1 MTMRVIYGVSQV
13 TSYLQDL
20 LSYDDVLNDLWI
32 EGEVSNLRRA
42 GSGHAYFSL
51 RDDDSSLR
59 CALFRNSLGH
69 DHLADGALVIAHGR
83 VSLYA
88 VRGDL
93 QLIADVIQPEGMGRL
108 QAQFEQ
114 LRAQFEREGLFDPS
128 RKRPLP
134 EFPRRIGVV
143 TSPSGAVWHDI
154 RTITGRR
161 YPLVEL
167 LLAPALVQGDAAAP
181 TIVQAI
187 EALNAESDID
197 AIIIARGGGSLED
210 LWAFNEEVVAR
221 AVFAS
226 KVPVV
231 SAVGH
236 ETDVTICD
244 LVADVRAATPSEAA
258 EMVVPD
264 RVDLLLRVSAAF
276 QTVEREMDVLLAA
289 NEEEVGR
296 LFSRMDYA
304 APHLDD
310 RRIRVDDLLQNASTA
325 LGHRMQLA
333 AARVEGVSTALASLS
348 PEDTLRRG
356 YSVVSDRASGRALTD
371 AGKIDSGDTIDITLH
386 LGSIMASVEST
397 SPVGAASEK
406 PRRKTD
412 DVL

>member
-1 MTMRVIYGVSQV
+1 MAVIYGVSQV

-20 LSYDDVLNDLWI
+20 LGYDDLLSDVWI

-51 RDDDSSLR
+51 RDDSSSLR

-69 DHLADGALVIAHGR
+69 DHLTDGTLVIAHGR

-93 QLIADVIQPEGMGRL
+93 QLIADVIQPEGVGRL
-108 QAQFEQ
+108 QMQLEQ
-114 LRAQFEREGLFDPS
+114 LRAQLEREGLFDPS

-134 EFPRRIGVV
+134 EFPRRVGVV

-154 RTITGRR
+154 QAIIERR

-167 LLAPALVQGDAAAP
+167 VLAPALVQGGTAAP
-181 TIVQAI
+181 TIVEAI
-187 EALNAESDID
+187 EALNSEPDID
-197 AIIIARGGGSLED
+197 AIIVARGGGSLED
-210 LWAFNEEVVAR
+210 LWAFNEEAVAR

-226 KVPVV
+226 KAPVV

-264 RVDLLLRVSAAF
+264 RAELLLRVSIAS
-276 QTVEREMDVLLAA
+276 QTIEREVSTLFAA
-289 NEEEVGR
+289 GEDEVGQ
-296 LFSRMDYA
+296 LFSRMDRTV
-304 APHLDD
+304 PSLDD
-310 RRIRVDDLLQNASTA
+310 QRIRVDELLEDAATA
-325 LGHRMQLA
+325 LDHRLQLA
-333 AARVEGVSTALASLS
+333 SARVDGVSAALASLS
-348 PEDTLRRG
+348 PVDTLRRG
-356 YSVVSDRASGRALTD
+356 YSVVSERSSGRVLTD
-371 AGKIDSGDTIDITLH
+371 AGKTDPGDTINITLH
-386 LGSIMASVEST
+386 QGSIMASVEST
-397 SPVGAASEK
+397 SPVGAVPEK
-406 PRRKTD
+406 PRRKTHG
-412 DVL
+412 LL

>member
-1 MTMRVIYGVSQV
+1 MAVIYDVSQV
-13 TSYLQDL
+13 TAYLQDL
-20 LSYDDVLNDLWI
+20 LAYDDLLRDIWI

-51 RDDDSSLR
+51 RDGSSSLR

-93 QLIADVIQPEGMGRL
+93 QLIADVIQPEGVGRL
-108 QAQFEQ
+108 QIQLEQ
-114 LRAQFEREGLFDPS
+114 LRAQLEREGLFDPS

-154 RTITGRR
+154 QTVIGRR

-167 LLAPALVQGDAAAP
+167 ALAPVLVQGDAAAP
-181 TIVQAI
+181 TIAEAI
-187 EALNAESDID
+187 VALNAAADID
-197 AIIIARGGGSLED
+197 AIIVARGGGSLED

-226 KVPVV
+226 RAPVV

-264 RVDLLLRVSAAF
+264 RADLLLRVSIAS
-276 QTVEREMDVLLAA
+276 QTIEREVAALLAVG
-289 NEEEVGR
+289 EDEVGR
-296 LFSRMDYA
+296 LFSRMDRA
-304 APHLDD
+304 APSLDD
-310 RRIRVDDLLQNASTA
+310 QRIRVDELLEDAGTA
-325 LGHRMQLA
+325 LDHRLQLA
-333 AARVEGVSTALASLS
+333 AARVGGCLPRLRPCPRWTRSGGDTRSSRTAL
-348 PEDTLRRG
+348 P
-356 YSVVSDRASGRALTD
+356 
-371 AGKIDSGDTIDITLH
+371 
-386 LGSIMASVEST
+386 
-397 SPVGAASEK
+397 AAC
-406 PRRKTD
+406 
-412 DVL
+412 

>member
-1 MTMRVIYGVSQV
+1 MAVIYGVSQV

-20 LSYDDVLNDLWI
+20 LAYDDLLSDVWI
-32 EGEVSNLRRA
+32 EGEVSSLRRA

-51 RDDDSSLR
+51 RDDSSSLR

-69 DHLADGALVIAHGR
+69 EHLTDGALVIAHGR

-93 QLIADVIQPEGMGRL
+93 QLIADLIQPEGVGRL
-108 QAQFEQ
+108 QMELER
-114 LRAQFEREGLFDPS
+114 LRAQLEREGLFDPS

-143 TSPSGAVWHDI
+143 TSPSGAVWYDI
-154 RTITGRR
+154 QTIIGRR

-181 TIVQAI
+181 TIIEAI
-187 EALNAESDID
+187 ETLNSRPDID
-197 AIIIARGGGSLED
+197 AIILARGGGSLED
-210 LWAFNEEVVAR
+210 LWAFNEETVAR

-226 KVPVV
+226 RAPVV

-258 EMVVPD
+258 EMIVPD
-264 RVDLLLRVSAAF
+264 RADLLLRVSIAS
-276 QTVEREMDVLLAA
+276 QTIEREVSALLAA
-289 NEEEVGR
+289 GEDEVGR
-296 LFSRMDYA
+296 LFSRMDRA
-304 APHLDD
+304 MPSLDEQ
-310 RRIRVDDLLQNASTA
+310 RIRVDELLEDAATA
-325 LGHRMQLA
+325 LDHRLQLA
-333 AARVEGVSTALASLS
+333 AARVEGVSAALASLS
-348 PEDTLRRG
+348 PVDTLRRG
-356 YSVVSDRASGRALTD
+356 YSVVSERSSGHVLTD
-371 AGKIDSGDTIDITLH
+371 AGNTDPGDKINITLH
-386 LGSIMASVEST
+386 RGSIMASVEST

-406 PRRKTD
+406 A
-412 DVL
+412 

>member
-1 MTMRVIYGVSQV
+1 MAVIYGVSQV

-20 LSYDDVLNDLWI
+20 LAYDDLLRDIWI

-51 RDDDSSLR
+51 RDDSSSMR
-59 CALFRNSLGH
+59 CALFRNSRGH
-69 DHLADGALVIAHGR
+69 DHLKDGALVIAHGR

-93 QLIADVIQPEGMGRL
+93 QLIADVIQPEGTGRL
-108 QAQFEQ
+108 QMQLEQ
-114 LRAQFEREGLFDPS
+114 LMAQLEREGLFDPS

-143 TSPSGAVWHDI
+143 TSPTGAVWHDI
-154 RTITGRR
+154 QTVIGRR

-167 LLAPALVQGDAAAP
+167 LLAPALVQGDTAAP
-181 TIVQAI
+181 TIVEAI
-187 EALNAESDID
+187 EALNAETGID
-197 AIIIARGGGSLED
+197 AIIVARGGGSLED
-210 LWAFNEEVVAR
+210 LWAFNEEAVAR

-226 KVPVV
+226 RAPVV

-244 LVADVRAATPSEAA
+244 LVSDVRAATPSEAA
-258 EMVVPD
+258 EMLVPD
-264 RVDLLLRVSAAF
+264 RADLLSRVYIASQTVDREVAAF
-276 QTVEREMDVLLAA
+276 LAA
-289 NEEEVGR
+289 CEDEIGQ
-296 LFSRMDYA
+296 LFSRMDRA
-304 APHLDD
+304 APSLDEQ
-310 RRIRVDDLLQNASTA
+310 RIRVDELLEDASTA
-325 LGHRMQLA
+325 LDHRLQLVSVKVA
-333 AARVEGVSTALASLS
+333 GVSGALASLS

-356 YSVVSDRASGRALTD
+356 YSVVSEPVSGRVLTD
-371 AGKIDSGDTIDITLH
+371 AGKVDHGGTIDITLH
-386 LGSIMASVEST
+386 RGSIMATVEST
-397 SPVGAASEK
+397 SPVEVASEK

>member
-1 MTMRVIYGVSQV
+1 MAVIYGVSQV

-20 LSYDDVLNDLWI
+20 LAYDDLLRDIWI

-51 RDDDSSLR
+51 RDDNSSMR

-69 DHLADGALVIAHGR
+69 DNLADGALVIAHGR

-93 QLIADVIQPEGMGRL
+93 QLIADVIQPEGTGRL
-108 QAQFEQ
+108 QMQLEQ
-114 LRAQFEREGLFDPS
+114 LMAKLEREGLFDPL

-143 TSPSGAVWHDI
+143 TSPSGSVWHDI
-154 RTITGRR
+154 QIVIGRR

-167 LLAPALVQGDAAAP
+167 LLAPVLVQGDDAAP
-181 TIVQAI
+181 TIVEGI
-187 EALNAESDID
+187 ESLNAEEHID
-197 AIIIARGGGSLED
+197 AIIVARGGGSLED
-210 LWAFNEEVVAR
+210 LWAFNEEALAR
-221 AVFAS
+221 SVFAS
-226 KVPVV
+226 RTPVV

-264 RVDLLLRVSAAF
+264 RADLLGRVAIAS
-276 QTVEREMDVLLAA
+276 QTIEREVDALMASGDDKVVQLSS
-289 NEEEVGR
+289 R
-296 LFSRMDYA
+296 LDRV
-304 APHLDD
+304 APGLDD
-310 RRIRVDDLLQNASTA
+310 RRMRVDELLEGASTA
-325 LGHRMQLA
+325 LDHRLELA
-333 AARVEGVSTALASLS
+333 MAKVEGVSAALASLS
-348 PEDTLRRG
+348 PVDTLRRG
-356 YSVVSDRASGRALTD
+356 YSVVSDPTWGRVLTD
-371 AGKIDSGDTIDITLH
+371 AEKVDRGGTIDITLH
-386 LGSIMASVEST
+386 RGSIMASVEST
-397 SPVGAASEK
+397 SSFGAASEK

-412 DVL
+412 DLL

>member
-1 MTMRVIYGVSQV
+1 MAVIYGVSQV

-20 LSYDDVLNDLWI
+20 LAYDDLLRDIWI

-51 RDDDSSLR
+51 RDDSSSMR
-59 CALFRNSLGH
+59 CALFRNSRGH
-69 DHLADGALVIAHGR
+69 DHLKDGALVIAHGR

-93 QLIADVIQPEGMGRL
+93 QLIADVIQPEGTGRL
-108 QAQFEQ
+108 QMQLEQ
-114 LRAQFEREGLFDPS
+114 LMAQLEREGLFDPS

-143 TSPSGAVWHDI
+143 TSPTGAVWHDI
-154 RTITGRR
+154 QTVIGRR

-167 LLAPALVQGDAAAP
+167 LLAPALVQGDTAAP
-181 TIVQAI
+181 TIVEAI
-187 EALNAESDID
+187 EALNAETGID
-197 AIIIARGGGSLED
+197 AIIVARGGGSLED
-210 LWAFNEEVVAR
+210 LWAFNEEAVAR

-226 KVPVV
+226 RAPVV

-244 LVADVRAATPSEAA
+244 LVSDVRAATPSEAA
-258 EMVVPD
+258 EMLVPD
-264 RVDLLLRVSAAF
+264 RADLLSRVYIASQTVDREVAAF
-276 QTVEREMDVLLAA
+276 LAA
-289 NEEEVGR
+289 CEDEIGQ
-296 LFSRMDYA
+296 LFSRMDRA
-304 APHLDD
+304 APSLDEQ
-310 RRIRVDDLLQNASTA
+310 RIRVDELLEDASTA
-325 LGHRMQLA
+325 LDHRLQLVSVKVA
-333 AARVEGVSTALASLS
+333 GVSGALASLS

-356 YSVVSDRASGRALTD
+356 YSVVSEPVSGRVLTD
-371 AGKIDSGDTIDITLH
+371 AGKVDHGGTIDITLH
-386 LGSIMASVEST
+386 RGSIMATVEST

-412 DVL
+412 GLL

>member
-1 MTMRVIYGVSQV
+1 MAVIYGVSQV

-20 LSYDDVLNDLWI
+20 LAYDDLLRDIWI

-51 RDDDSSLR
+51 RDDSSSMR
-59 CALFRNSLGH
+59 CALFRNSRGH
-69 DHLADGALVIAHGR
+69 DHLKDGALVIAHGR

-93 QLIADVIQPEGMGRL
+93 QLIADVIQPEGTGRL
-108 QAQFEQ
+108 QMQLEQ
-114 LRAQFEREGLFDPS
+114 LMAQLEREGLFDPS

-143 TSPSGAVWHDI
+143 TSPTGAVWHDI
-154 RTITGRR
+154 QTVIGRR

-181 TIVQAI
+181 TIVEAI
-187 EALNAESDID
+187 EALNAETGID
-197 AIIIARGGGSLED
+197 AIIVARGGGSLED
-210 LWAFNEEVVAR
+210 LWAFNEEAVAR

-226 KVPVV
+226 RAPVV

-244 LVADVRAATPSEAA
+244 LVSDVRAATPSEAA
-258 EMVVPD
+258 EMLVPD
-264 RVDLLLRVSAAF
+264 RADLLSRVYIASQTVDREVAAF
-276 QTVEREMDVLLAA
+276 LAA
-289 NEEEVGR
+289 CEDEIGQ
-296 LFSRMDYA
+296 LFSRMDRA
-304 APHLDD
+304 APSLDEQ
-310 RRIRVDDLLQNASTA
+310 RIRVDELLEDASTA
-325 LGHRMQLA
+325 LDHRLQLVSVKVA
-333 AARVEGVSTALASLS
+333 GVSGALASLS

-356 YSVVSDRASGRALTD
+356 YSVVSEPVSGRVLTD
-371 AGKIDSGDTIDITLH
+371 AGKVDHGGTIDITLH
-386 LGSIMASVEST
+386 RGSIMATVEST
-397 SPVGAASEK
+397 SPVEVASEK
-406 PRRKTD
+406 LRRKTD

>member
-1 MTMRVIYGVSQV
+1 MAVIYDVSQV
-13 TSYLQDL
+13 TAYLQDL
-20 LSYDDVLNDLWI
+20 LGYDDLLRDIWI

-51 RDDDSSLR
+51 RDGSSSLR

-93 QLIADVIQPEGMGRL
+93 QLIADVIQPEGVGRL
-108 QAQFEQ
+108 QIQLEQ
-114 LRAQFEREGLFDPS
+114 LRAQLEREGLFDPS

-154 RTITGRR
+154 QTVIGRR

-167 LLAPALVQGDAAAP
+167 ALAPVLVQGDAAAA
-181 TIVQAI
+181 TIAEAI
-187 EALNAESDID
+187 EAVNEEADID
-197 AIIIARGGGSLED
+197 AIIVARGGGSLED

-226 KVPVV
+226 RAPVV

-264 RVDLLLRVSAAF
+264 RADLLLRVSIAS
-276 QTVEREMDVLLAA
+276 QTIEREVAALLAVG
-289 NEEEVGR
+289 EDEVGQ
-296 LFSRMDYA
+296 LFSRMDRA
-304 APHLDD
+304 APSLDD
-310 RRIRVDDLLQNASTA
+310 QRIRVDELLEDAGTA
-325 LGHRMQLA
+325 LDHRLQLA
-333 AARVEGVSTALASLS
+333 AARVGGMSAALASLS
-348 PEDTLRRG
+348 PVDTLRRG
-356 YSVVSDRASGRALTD
+356 YSVVSDHASGRVLTD
-371 AGKIDSGDTIDITLH
+371 AGETDPGDAINITLH
-386 LGSIMASVEST
+386 RGSIMATVEST
-397 SPVGAASEK
+397 SPVGATSEK
-406 PRRKTD
+406 PPEEAR
-412 DVL
+412 

>member
-1 MTMRVIYGVSQV
+1 MAVIYDVSQV
-13 TSYLQDL
+13 TAYLQDL
-20 LSYDDVLNDLWI
+20 LAYDDLLRDIWI

-51 RDDDSSLR
+51 RDGSSSLR

-93 QLIADVIQPEGMGRL
+93 QLIADVIQPEGVGRL
-108 QAQFEQ
+108 QIQLEQ
-114 LRAQFEREGLFDPS
+114 LRAQLEREGLFDPS

-154 RTITGRR
+154 QTVIGRR

-167 LLAPALVQGDAAAP
+167 ALAPVLVQGDAAAP
-181 TIVQAI
+181 TIAEAI
-187 EALNAESDID
+187 VALNAAADID
-197 AIIIARGGGSLED
+197 AIIVARGGGSLED

-226 KVPVV
+226 RAPVV

-264 RVDLLLRVSAAF
+264 RADLLLRVSIAS
-276 QTVEREMDVLLAA
+276 QTIEREVAALLA
-289 NEEEVGR
+289 VGEDETER
-296 LFSRMDYA
+296 LLSRMDRA
-304 APHLDD
+304 APSLDD
-310 RRIRVDDLLQNASTA
+310 QRIRVDELLEDAGTA
-325 LGHRMQLA
+325 LDHRLQLA
-333 AARVEGVSTALASLS
+333 AARVKGVSAALASLS
-348 PEDTLRRG
+348 PVDTLRRG
-356 YSVVSDRASGRALTD
+356 YSVVSDRASGRVLTD
-371 AGKIDSGDTIDITLH
+371 AGETDPGGAINITLH
-386 LGSIMASVEST
+386 RGSIMATVEST
-397 SPVGAASEK
+397 SPVGATSEK
-406 PRRKTD
+406 PPEEVR
-412 DVL
+412 

>member
-1 MTMRVIYGVSQV
+1 MAVIYGVSQV

-20 LSYDDVLNDLWI
+20 LAYDDLLSDIWI
-32 EGEVSNLRRA
+32 EGEVTNLRRA

-51 RDDDSSLR
+51 RDNDSSLR

-69 DHLADGALVIAHGR
+69 ERLTDGALVIAHGR
-83 VSLYA
+83 ISLYA

-93 QLIADVIQPEGMGRL
+93 QLIADVIQPEGVGRL
-108 QAQFEQ
+108 QAQLEL
-114 LRAQFEREGLFDPS
+114 LRAQLEREGLFDPS

-154 RTITGRR
+154 RTIIARR

-181 TIVQAI
+181 TIVEAI
-187 EALNAESDID
+187 EALNAEEDID
-197 AIIIARGGGSLED
+197 AIIVARGGGSLED
-210 LWAFNEEVVAR
+210 LWAFNEEAVAR

-226 KVPVV
+226 GAPVV

-264 RVDLLLRVSAAF
+264 RADLLLRVSF
-276 QTVEREMDVLLAA
+276 GMQTIEREADALLAA
-289 NEEEVGR
+289 GEDEVER
-296 LFSRMDYA
+296 LFSRMEHA
-304 APHLDD
+304 VPSFDD
-310 RRIRVDDLLQNASTA
+310 RRIRVDELLEDAATA
-325 LGHRMQLA
+325 LDHRLQLA
-333 AARVEGVSTALASLS
+333 AAKIGGVSAALASLS
-348 PEDTLRRG
+348 PQDTLRRG
-356 YSVVSDRASGRALTD
+356 YSVVFDSASGRVLTD
-371 AGKIDSGDTIDITLH
+371 AEKTGPGDVIDITLSQ
-386 LGSIMASVEST
+386 GSIMASVEST

-412 DVL
+412 GLL